1 MEKPS
6 ALVLDPLFVFFT
18 ELGIL
23 YDSGKFFNGEKMCS
37 VITNHYEFVSGC
49 DKKKSPRKI
58 FLSPN
63 DIILYNA
70 TVKYLKNQS
79 EICLGDHSN
88 KKKGKI
94 CCRILKGCFYGY
106 SKTTYVNC
114 LYFKPHVVKIINR
127 EVPRYMYATKMEMD
141 HLKLFLNK
149 VAMFP
154 SIEFRAIVYS
164 MGGSCGIDW
173 GLVGGGASMNGGGGG
188 SASASANCGGGSSA
202 VAPDIIVIEAA
213 PIEEAPVS
221 KKRER
226 DCERD
231 CECERECK
239 YEIIYDDS
247 EEGEISVESINL
259 DSN

>member
-79 EICLGDHSN
+79 EICSGDHSN

-173 GLVGGGASMNGGGGG
+173 GLGGGGGDGVGGGGG
-188 SASASANCGGGSSA
+188 SVSASVGGGSAGANA
-202 VAPDIIVIEAA
+202 VAPDIIVIEAV
-213 PIEEAPVS
+213 PVEKAPVS

-226 DCERD
+226 DCE
-231 CECERECK
+231 CERECK
-239 YEIIYDDS
+239 CEIIYDDS
-247 EEGEISVESINL
+247 EEGAISVESINL
-259 DSN
+259 DSD

>member
-70 TVKYLKNQS
+70 TVEYLKNQS
-79 EICLGDHSN
+79 EICKEDHSN
-88 KKKGKI
+88 KKKGNI

-127 EVPRYMYATKMEMD
+127 EVPRYMYATKMEME

-173 GLVGGGASMNGGGGG
+173 GLGGGVSADGGGTSASMN
-188 SASASANCGGGSSA
+188 A

-213 PIEEAPVS
+213 PIEEASIS
-221 KKRER
+221 KKR
-226 DCERD
+226 ERD

-239 YEIIYDDS
+239 CEIIYDDS
-247 EEGEISVESINL
+247 EEGAISVESINL
-259 DSN
+259 DSD

>member
-79 EICLGDHSN
+79 EICSGDHSN

-173 GLVGGGASMNGGGGG
+173 GLGGGGG
-188 SASASANCGGGSSA
+188 SVSASVGGGSAGANA
-202 VAPDIIVIEAA
+202 VAPDIIVIEAV
-213 PIEEAPVS
+213 PVEKAPVS

-226 DCERD
+226 DCE
-231 CECERECK
+231 CERECK
-239 YEIIYDDS
+239 CEIIYDDS
-247 EEGEISVESINL
+247 EEGAISVESINL
-259 DSN
+259 DSD